1 MVISEKF
8 IDVLCTC
15 EDCEKSFSRIKKLI
29 HAMEN
34 RDPDQVL
41 LENNLDGEVN
51 QEDQSDLGTDE

>member
-1 MVISEKF
+1 
-8 IDVLCTC
+8 
-15 EDCEKSFSRIKKLI
+15 
-29 HAMEN
+29 MEN